1 MVLTLRVIMQ
11 VATFCL
17 ELSRCAVY
25 HFLTVNPNDN
35 CRILL
40 ETAPFTCGPE
50 CHLILETS
58 PREAESNAKH
68 DTMRPFK
75 CTESSFLFAS
85 SSSS

>member
-1 MVLTLRVIMQ
+1 MVLTLRGIMQ
-11 VATFCL
+11 VVTFCL

-25 HFLTVNPNDN
+25 HFFN
-35 CRILL
+35 CWILL

-68 DTMRPFK
+68 DTMQPF
-75 CTESSFLFAS
+75 
-85 SSSS
+85 